1 MGLYNQLVE
10 LDRLY
15 EGAGFNDG
23 KEVADYNSGLKSA
36 IKNVEK
42 IRYMLQK
49 LASKEDISATNRANV
64 RAKIEK
70 CDKLLEELKA
80 APQFNPHLVI
90 KVIYFFCQL
99 LNVLGVIIGIAAV
112 GMSLGVWLGF
122 GDLGGL
128 TTHLFVQGGF
138 SAIWYAICFK
148 LFQYVYRMI
157 LLALTARTNDPTV
170 KVKGQALIDQAK
182 QVMTQAKQEAQKAKR

>member
-1 MGLYNQLVE
+1 
-10 LDRLY
+10 
-15 EGAGFNDG
+15 
-23 KEVADYNSGLKSA
+23 
-36 IKNVEK
+36 
-42 IRYMLQK
+42 MLQK

-64 RAKIEK
+64 RDKIEK
-70 CDKLLEELKA
+70 CDKLLEELRA

-99 LNVLGVIIGIAAV
+99 MNVIGAIVGIAAV
-112 GMSLGVWLGF
+112 GLSAGLWLGF
-122 GDLGGL
+122 GDLGGI
-128 TTHLFVQGGF
+128 GGL
-138 SAIWYAICFK
+138 SALLASEGGVLAIISAICFK

-182 QVMTQAKQEAQKAKR
+182 QLMFQAKQEVQKAKR

>member
-1 MGLYNQLVE
+1 MGLYNQIVE
-10 LDRLY
+10 LNSLY

-112 GMSLGVWLGF
+112 GLSAGLWLGF

-128 TTHLFVQGGF
+128 SSLLASESGALAII
-138 SAIWYAICFK
+138 SAIFFK
-148 LFQYVYRMI
+148 LYQYVYRMI